1 MSDTGK
7 ARVVIVDDHPLMR
20 MGLSQLLQS
29 SGKVEVCGEAGSVGE
44 AIHLMQTIPPVDLF
58 VIDISLPDRSG
69 LELIRDLKI
78 MDPGIRSLV
87 VSSHDER
94 VYAERVLRAGGRGY
108 IMKDRAP
115 EQLIAAVEQVL
126 AGGIFLSPAMT
137 SRMMETLS
145 GAKAATPIA
154 GLTDRELEVFR
165 AIGEGKSSREISGAL
180 GISIRTIDAHRTHI
194 KEKLGLR
201 DAAELSYEAIRW
213 RESQS

>member
-7 ARVVIVDDHPLMR
+7 ARVVIVDDHPIMR

-29 SGKVEVCGEAGSVGE
+29 SGTVEVCGEAGSVGE
-44 AIHLMQTIPPVDLF
+44 AIQLMQTIPPVDLF

>member
-1 MSDTGK
+1 MM
-7 ARVVIVDDHPLMR
+7 IVDDHPVMR

-29 SGKVEVCGEAGSVGE
+29 SGQVEVCGEAGSVAE
-44 AIHLMQTIPPVDLF
+44 ALTLLDSVAPVDLV

-78 MDPGIRSLV
+78 MDGRIRSLV
-87 VSSHDER
+87 VSSHDEK

-115 EQLIAAVEQVL
+115 EQLLVAVEQVL

-145 GAKAATPIA
+145 GSSAATPIS

-165 AIGEGKSSREISGAL
+165 AIGEGKSSREIAGLL
-180 GISIRTIDAHRTHI
+180 GVSIRTIDAHRTHI
-194 KEKLGLR
+194 KDKLGLR

-213 RESQS
+213 RESQT

>member
-7 ARVVIVDDHPLMR
+7 ARVVIVDDHPIMR

-44 AIHLMQTIPPVDLF
+44 AIQLMQAMPPVDLF

-78 MDPGIRSLV
+78 MDQGIRSLV

-145 GAKAATPIA
+145 GTKAATPIA

>member
-1 MSDTGK
+1 MNDTGK
-7 ARVVIVDDHPLMR
+7 ARVVIVDDHPIMR

-29 SGKVEVCGEAGSVGE
+29 SGTVEVCGEAGSVGE
-44 AIHLMQTIPPVDLF
+44 AIQLMQTIPPVDLF

>member
-7 ARVVIVDDHPLMR
+7 ARVVIVDDHPIMR

-44 AIHLMQTIPPVDLF
+44 AIQLMQAMPPVDLF

-78 MDPGIRSLV
+78 MEPGIRSLV

-145 GAKAATPIA
+145 GTRAATPIA

>member
-7 ARVVIVDDHPLMR
+7 ARVVIVDDHPIMR

-44 AIHLMQTIPPVDLF
+44 AIQLMQAMPPVDLF

-145 GAKAATPIA
+145 GTRAATPIA

>member
-7 ARVVIVDDHPLMR
+7 ARVVIVDDHPIMR
-20 MGLSQLLQS
+20 MGLRQLLQS

-44 AIHLMQTIPPVDLF
+44 AIQLMQAMPPVDLF

-145 GAKAATPIA
+145 GTRAATPIA

>member
-7 ARVVIVDDHPLMR
+7 ARVVIVDDHPIMR

-44 AIHLMQTIPPVDLF
+44 AIQLMQAMPPVDLF

-126 AGGIFLSPAMT
+126 AGAIFLSPAMT

-145 GAKAATPIA
+145 GTRAATPIA

>member
-1 MSDTGK
+1 MSESVK
-7 ARVVIVDDHPLMR
+7 ARVVIVDDHPIMR
-20 MGLSQLLQS
+20 MGLSQLLKS

-44 AIHLMQTIPPVDLF
+44 AIQLMRTIAPVDLF

-87 VSSHDER
+87 VSSHDEK

-108 IMKDRAP
+108 IMKDRAH

-137 SRMMETLS
+137 SRLMEALS
-145 GAKAATPIA
+145 GANAATPIS

-201 DAAELSYEAIRW
+201 DATELSYEAIRW